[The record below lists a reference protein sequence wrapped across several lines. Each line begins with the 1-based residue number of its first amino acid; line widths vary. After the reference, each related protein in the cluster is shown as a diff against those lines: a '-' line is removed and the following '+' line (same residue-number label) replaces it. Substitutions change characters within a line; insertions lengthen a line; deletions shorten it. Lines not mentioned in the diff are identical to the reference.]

1 MSTGAAILLGLVAAL
16 GLMLLVW
23 LASLQRRDASLVDR
37 FWGAGFVLLAWVY
50 WFSAGL
56 PAAGLVMV
64 LPVTLWGLR
73 LSAYLSWRNWGHGED
88 YRYREMRDKHGSR
101 FPWVSLWTVFM
112 LQGVLMWLIAM
123 PLVHGARVPGGDALI
138 APLAV
143 LGLAVWAFGFVWES
157 LADAQLARFKA
168 EPENRGRVMD
178 RGVWRYSR
186 HPNYFGEI
194 VLWWGFF
201 LIAAAAGGW
210 WTAVSAALMTFL
222 LIRVSGV
229 TLLEKKLNETR
240 PEYRDYVARTNALL
254 PGPPRR
260 AGEPPAA

>member
-1 MSTGAAILLGLVAAL
+1 MSNGAAALLGVVAAL
-16 GLMLLVW
+16 GLMLIVW
-23 LASLQRRDASLVDR
+23 LASLRLRDASLVDR
-37 FWGAGFVLLAWVY
+37 FWGTGFVLLAWVY
-50 WFSAGL
+50 WFTAGA
-56 PAAGLVMV
+56 PAAGLFMV

-112 LQGVLMWLIAM
+112 LQGALMWLIAM
-123 PLVHGARVPGGDALI
+123 PLVYGARVPEGDALI
-138 APLAV
+138 APLAAV
-143 LGLAVWAFGFVWES
+143 GLVVWAFGFVWES
-157 LADAQLARFKA
+157 VADVQLARFKA
-168 EPENRGRVMD
+168 DPDNRGRVMD

-201 LIAAAAGGW
+201 LIGAAAGGW
-210 WTAVSAALMTFL
+210 WTLVSAALMTFL
-222 LIRVSGV
+222 LMRVSGV

-240 PEYRDYVARTNALL
+240 PEYGDYMARTNTLL
-254 PGPPRR
+254 PGSPRR
-260 AGEPPAA
+260 DA